1 MKSTLFTTDGLFKES
16 ALPVV
21 LSDAD
26 KRFLDRVPQN
36 QWAAMILA
44 TLAQVNFGGHVM
56 ANLSVTPTVDT
67 SIYAS
72 GDVLFDTVAIP
83 NAVRVSG
90 GSCQIKSLTLL
101 DKDDNTAAAV
111 DIFFLSANVS
121 LGTVNAA
128 PSITDANAVKI
139 VGFISLVAGD
149 FIDVGGAKVASKSGL
164 NLEVSPGTGTTI
176 WVAAVTRGTPTQ
188 TASGLIL
195 NLAVEQE

>member
-1 MKSTLFTTDGLFKES
+1 MKSTLFNSDGVFDES
-16 ALPVV
+16 TLPIV
-21 LSDAD
+21 LSAAD

-72 GDVLFDTVAIP
+72 GDVLFDTFAIP
-83 NAVRVSG
+83 LAVRTSG
-90 GSCQIKSLTLL
+90 ASCQIKSVTLL
-101 DKDDNTAAAV
+101 DKDDNTAAGV
-111 DIFFLSANVS
+111 DLFFLSANVS

-128 PSITDANAVKI
+128 PSITDANAAKI

-149 FIDVGGAKVASKSGL
+149 FIDVGGSKVASKSGL
-164 NLEVSPGTGTTI
+164 NLEISPATGTTI
-176 WVAAVTRGTPTQ
+176 WVAAITRGTPTQ
-188 TASGLIL
+188 TAGGLIL